1 MNLLKVNPKSSVY
14 ARSLLSVLAW
24 CLLVAFGGCSDE
36 EAPAEIIPN
45 SGSEIYFTKSLDFT
59 SDSGET
65 ILSFTTNKNWAID
78 VSQSGGD
85 VSWCTVSPNQGKAG
99 ENQVLVR
106 VQRNESTDDRN
117 VVLNLTAGDLT
128 KSIVVTQKQK
138 DAITLTTAKFEV
150 DSNGGDIQVEVR
162 ANVSYDVVI
171 PEQYQSWIREG
182 SGSTIMDDKGQRNNQ
197 VYTTRAD
204 MDKAILRFHISP
216 SEEYDKREGE
226 IIFRSG
232 ELVET
237 LKIYQTGGGI
247 LLLSKNE
254 YTVSDK
260 GEQIKVE
267 ISSNFDFEVK
277 MPQVDWIT
285 ANVTRSVSSHTLY
298 YTVAPNTTY
307 DKREAEI
314 VYYDRKDK
322 SVADTLKIVQV
333 QKDAILLSQK
343 EYDIAAKGETIE
355 VSVQTNVDYDI
366 YIDEE
371 DSQWIKLVQNVITKN
386 LKQDKL
392 FFQIEE
398 NSKVKSRVGNIV
410 FVSTENA
417 LADTIRIVQEA
428 KQVEDKHVKVHI
440 DKAGTLK
447 TLLGV
452 DTDLITHLEISG
464 FINGT
469 DLLLIREMAGL
480 DYYGNP
486 TSGHLKELNMA
497 QATICSG
504 GTNYSQRGSSADID
518 KIIPD
523 ACFSHSNLQAV
534 DLPLNTT
541 KIGISAFF
549 FSEKLEKVSIPDAC
563 RKIGS
568 RAFGVCS
575 LISVDIP
582 KNISSIDEFAFD
594 RCYKLTSINVAQEN
608 YWYASVDGML
618 CDKKKEKLIYCPAAG
633 QKVINIPNTVKE
645 INEWAFYDCIYQEKL
660 NIPSETVTIPYGTFK
675 FLSRLLFIDV
685 DVNNACFASIDGVLY
700 DKNISE
706 LVACPRLKSEINI
719 PDGVQII
726 SPFAFYSCQNLK
738 VVDMPNSVIILGRGG
753 FWDCNGLTDINFS
766 DAITSIEANAFWE
779 CTSLTSMSLP
789 ESLTGIGAN
798 AFTGCKNLAKLYMNR
813 ETPPSVDKNTFYRT
827 NGGLIIYV
835 PKGCRER
842 YKNSEGWR
850 AFNIVEME

>member
-197 VYTTRAD
+197 AYTTRAD

-343 EYDIAAKGETIE
+343 EYSIGYNEEYIE
-355 VSVQTNVDYDI
+355 VDVNTNVDFEVQIQNSCTSWITMLENPVTKGLVSHKLKFKISENTSYDERSGEI
-366 YIDEE
+366 V
-371 DSQWIKLVQNVITKN
+371 IKDRK
-386 LKQDKL
+386 
-392 FFQIEE
+392 
-398 NSKVKSRVGNIV
+398 G
-410 FVSTENA
+410 
-417 LADTIRIVQEA
+417 
-428 KQVEDKHVKVHI
+428 
-440 DKAGTLK
+440 
-447 TLLGV
+447 
-452 DTDLITHLEISG
+452 
-464 FINGT
+464 
-469 DLLLIREMAGL
+469 GL
-480 DYYGNP
+480 
-486 TSGHLKELNMA
+486 
-497 QATICSG
+497 
-504 GTNYSQRGSSADID
+504 
-518 KIIPD
+518 
-523 ACFSHSNLQAV
+523 
-534 DLPLNTT
+534 
-541 KIGISAFF
+541 
-549 FSEKLEKVSIPDAC
+549 
-563 RKIGS
+563 
-568 RAFGVCS
+568 
-575 LISVDIP
+575 
-582 KNISSIDEFAFD
+582 
-594 RCYKLTSINVAQEN
+594 
-608 YWYASVDGML
+608 
-618 CDKKKEKLIYCPAAG
+618 
-633 QKVINIPNTVKE
+633 
-645 INEWAFYDCIYQEKL
+645 
-660 NIPSETVTIPYGTFK
+660 SET
-675 FLSRLLFIDV
+675 
-685 DVNNACFASIDGVLY
+685 
-700 DKNISE
+700 
-706 LVACPRLKSEINI
+706 
-719 PDGVQII
+719 II
-726 SPFAFYSCQNLK
+726 VRQA
-738 VVDMPNSVIILGRGG
+738 
-753 FWDCNGLTDINFS
+753 
-766 DAITSIEANAFWE
+766 EANAIILSE
-779 CTSLTSMSLP
+779 KMYDVP
-789 ESLTGIGAN
+789 EEGGRIVV
-798 AFTGCKNLAKLYMNR
+798 KL
-813 ETPPSVDKNTFYRT
+813 ST
-827 NGGLIIYV
+827 N
-835 PKGCRER
+835 
-842 YKNSEGWR
+842 S
-850 AFNIVEME
+850 